1 MMKQSLLRLF
11 LSNLFYSR
19 YPRRW
24 SRGLS
29 FAILSVFGGC
39 LLWNNNIIPH
49 DIFND
54 LSLEKATTFAR
65 ASVSAGETFE
75 YTPGFPSRKTT
86 DDASKIL
93 RRKGYAASYNAT
105 TLQPDWVA
113 WRLTSGHCEGSAK
126 RDGKEFTEDM
136 SVPFPRADTY
146 DYSRSGYDRGH
157 MCPAADNRW
166 SHEAMEQTFLMTN
179 ICPQNQELNRGDWN
193 EIEQQCRIWAKEYG
207 KIYIVCGPIFLR
219 GHHKRIGKHR
229 VPVPDAFF
237 KVVLRLTP
245 EARGIGFIC
254 RNTDDSHPKDFYVN
268 SIHEVERVTGY
279 IFFPKLD
286 SETAAIVKSSS
297 SLKDWRF
304 TPTRYYRNSKS
315 K

>member
-1 MMKQSLLRLF
+1 MKQSLLRWL
-11 LSNLFYSR
+11 LYNLFHSR

-49 DIFND
+49 DIFNG
-54 LSLEKATTFAR
+54 LSLEKATTFAK
-65 ASVSAGETFE
+65 ASVSAGDTFE
-75 YTPGFPSRKTT
+75 YSPGFPSRKTT

-113 WRLTSGHCEGSAK
+113 WRLTAGHCEGSAK
-126 RDGKEFTEDM
+126 RDGKEFTEDL
-136 SVPFPRADTY
+136 SVPSPRADTY
-146 DYSRSGYDRGH
+146 DYSRSGFDRGH

-166 SHEAMEQTFLMTN
+166 SHEAMEQSFLMTN

-193 EIEQQCRIWAKEYG
+193 EIEQQCRLWAKEYG

-219 GHHKRIGKHR
+219 RHHKRIGKHR

-237 KVVLRLTP
+237 KVVLRLSP
-245 EARGIGFIC
+245 KPRGIGFIC
-254 RNTDDSHPKDFYVN
+254 RNTDGSHPKDFYVN

-279 IFFPKLD
+279 TFFPKMD
-286 SETAAIVKSSS
+286 SETAAIAKSSN

-304 TPTRYYRNSKS
+304 TPTRYYSNSKS
-315 K
+315 E